1 MSHVFVNTCAR
12 MQLPPTAKAVLMC
25 MAHYANE
32 HGECWPGIQTI
43 SEFTCFGKT
52 AVIAGIKS
60 LEGMGVL
67 TAHRSASRSNIY
79 VITPDG
85 FTGERSGDFHYVYRI
100 THVATGQFY
109 IGLRSGTRAPEA
121 DDYWGSGK
129 DCAWLQ
135 ERKDECRREVLATF
149 ATRLEAA
156 QHETALLSTA
166 INDPDCLNRR
176 MSTPEQALA
185 NAPRLANESTPPER
199 SVSRTVR
206 LPNHQGASNEP
217 DSSASRTSMVREADP
232 NHQDTSRHIKKQ
244 VKQRADALPCPD
256 DVSPQTWADW
266 LALRKAKKAPVTETV
281 VKQARNEA
289 RKAGITFEAFLAV
302 WCARGSQG
310 LQADWLKPSER
321 AGPAP
326 GRFTQPESPP
336 SKTLSAIQQLQGMK
350 HGNQLD
356 SRRNSGRPEPAA
368 LLESGSDPG
377 SGHDRWDG
385 DGLASGGY

>member
-1 MSHVFVNTCAR
+1 MSTQIMSACWKLQ
-12 MQLPPTAKAVLMC
+12 MPPTAKAVLISL
-25 MAHYANE
+25 ADNAND
-32 HGECWPGIQTI
+32 HGECWPSLTTI
-43 SEFTCFGKT
+43 AERTCFGRT
-52 AVIAGIKS
+52 AVIEAIKW
-60 LEGMGVL
+60 LESVGLVKADRTDRYRTFYVL
-67 TAHRSASRSNIY
+67 TPANFKSEQLVRQDNQSGKRTSS
-79 VITPDG
+79 PDDKLV
-85 FTGERSGDFHYVYRI
+85 R
-100 THVATGQFY
+100 
-109 IGLRSGTRAPEA
+109 LA
-121 DDYWGSGK
+121 DDEVREP
-129 DCAWLQ
+129 DDEVRQADTNRQ
-135 ERKDECRREVLATF
+135 E
-149 ATRLEAA
+149 
-156 QHETALLSTA
+156 
-166 INDPDCLNRR
+166 P
-176 MSTPEQALA
+176 
-185 NAPRLANESTPPER
+185 
-199 SVSRTVR
+199 SRTVSK
-206 LPNHQGASNEP
+206 A
-217 DSSASRTSMVREADP
+217 T
-232 NHQDTSRHIKKQ
+232 K
-244 VKQRADALPCPD
+244 KQRADALPCPD

-321 AGPAP
+321 AGPAL
-326 GRFTQPESPP
+326 GGFTQPVSPP